1 MSAIKK
7 STKLLVLSSFA
18 FALCFALIG
27 CGSAAK
33 KTDFVWYKAAIPES
47 YEADTFFGDNCYE
60 VRFENKADHSFID
73 VDWSRLDVDKVVENY
88 EESNSEDLGE
98 MELGNYTWKAHSYFN
113 SDGTKSTRY
122 FMGNSD
128 GTSIMVHTYKLTPDD
143 KPAQSFM
150 ESLEFDD
157 NPSEAWREAEEAP
170 VPEIQR

>member
-18 FALCFALIG
+18 FALCFVLIG

-33 KTDFVWYKAAIPES
+33 KTDFVWCKAAIPES

-88 EESNSEDLGE
+88 EESSSEDLGE
-98 MELGNYTWKAHSYFN
+98 MELGNYTWKAHSYF
-113 SDGTKSTRY
+113 
-122 FMGNSD
+122 NSD

-157 NPSEAWREAEEAP
+157 NPSEAWREAEETP